1 MKTERNHSLRLK
13 RTIIPVFVSLMLLT
27 LPLLPCNSMP
37 IARKAKF
44 SGTWILNESKSD
56 FGDYGR
62 MWASNKLIIVQKWR
76 KMSIERFSS
85 GPTGEEYNVLEN
97 YTMDGEECENPIFEQ
112 MKKKS
117 TVTWSEDKQSLI
129 INSKLELEFEGQEM
143 IMDTIETFS
152 LEDDGK
158 TLAITGTAMTDY
170 GDMVVKFIYDL
181 Q

>member
-1 MKTERNHSLRLK
+1 MKTESVNYQRLR
-13 RTIIPVFVSLMLLT
+13 RIIISVFVSLMLLT

-37 IARKAKF
+37 MARKAKF

-62 MWASNKLIIVQKWR
+62 MWASNKLIIAQKWR

-97 YTMDGEECENPIFEQ
+97 YTMNGEECENPIFEQ
-112 MKKKS
+112 SKKTS
-117 TVTWSEDKQSLI
+117 TVTWSDDKQSLT

-143 IMDTIETFS
+143 IMDTIETFT
-152 LEDDGK
+152 LEEDGK

>member
-1 MKTERNHSLRLK
+1 MKTESIHYQRLR
-13 RTIIPVFVSLMLLT
+13 RIIIPVFVSLMLLT

-37 IARKAKF
+37 MARKAKF

-97 YTMDGEECENPIFEQ
+97 YTMNGEECENPIFEQ
-112 MKKKS
+112 SKKTS
-117 TVTWSEDKQSLI
+117 TVTWSDDKQSLT

-143 IMDTIETFS
+143 IMDTIEAFT

-158 TLAITGTAMTDY
+158 TLVITGTAMTDY

>member
-1 MKTERNHSLRLK
+1 MKTERNHSHGLK
-13 RTIIPVFVSLMLLT
+13 RTIIPVFLSLMLFT

-37 IARKAKF
+37 MARKAKF

-97 YTMDGEECENPIFEQ
+97 YTMNGEECENPIFEQ
-112 MKKKS
+112 SKKTS
-117 TVTWSEDKQSLI
+117 TVTWSDDKQSLT

-143 IMDTIETFS
+143 IMDTIETLT

-158 TLAITGTAMTDY
+158 ALVITGTAMTDY